1 LDIVTDLAT
10 IIGLARDVI
19 LLLLLAAA
27 LIAVIVIARK
37 VMGLINAVRNTAEKA
52 QEMLETLS
60 EKVVRPAAS
69 NPKAFR
75 VLGSVLGFLARRF
88 RRSSD

>member
-1 LDIVTDLAT
+1 MDIVTDIAT

-37 VMGLINAVRNTAEKA
+37 VIRLINTVRNTAEKA
-52 QEMLETLS
+52 HEMLETVS
-60 EKVVRPAAS
+60 EKVVTPAAS
-69 NPKAFR
+69 NAKAFR

>member
-1 LDIVTDLAT
+1 MDIVTDIAT
-10 IIGLARDVI
+10 IIGLARDGM

-37 VMGLINAVRNTAEKA
+37 VIGLINTVRNTAEKA
-52 QEMLETLS
+52 HKMLETVS
-60 EKVVRPAAS
+60 EKVVTPAAS

>member
-1 LDIVTDLAT
+1 MDIVTDLAT

-60 EKVVRPAAS
+60 EKVVTPAAS
-69 NPKAFR
+69 YPKAFR

>member
-1 LDIVTDLAT
+1 MDIVTDLAT

-37 VMGLINAVRNTAEKA
+37 VMGLINAVRTMAEKA

-60 EKVVRPAAS
+60 EKVVTPAAS

>member
-1 LDIVTDLAT
+1 MDIVTDIAT
-10 IIGLARDVI
+10 IIGLARDGI
-19 LLLLLAAA
+19 LLLLLAAT

-37 VMGLINAVRNTAEKA
+37 VIGLINTVRNTAEKA
-52 QEMLETLS
+52 REMLETVS
-60 EKVVRPAAS
+60 EKVVTPVAS

>member
-1 LDIVTDLAT
+1 MDIVTDLAT

-19 LLLLLAAA
+19 MLLLLAAA

-60 EKVVRPAAS
+60 EKVDTPAAS

>member
-1 LDIVTDLAT
+1 MDIVTDIAT
-10 IIGLARDVI
+10 IVGLARDVI

-37 VMGLINAVRNTAEKA
+37 VIGLIKVARNTAEKA
-52 QEMLETLS
+52 QEMLETVS
-60 EKVVRPAAS
+60 EKVVTPAAS
-69 NPKAFR
+69 NPRAFR
-75 VLGSVLGFLARRF
+75 VLGSVLSFLARRF

>member
-1 LDIVTDLAT
+1 MDIVTDIAT
-10 IIGLARDVI
+10 IVGLARDVI

-37 VMGLINAVRNTAEKA
+37 VIGLIKAVRNTAEKA
-52 QEMLETLS
+52 QEMLETVS
-60 EKVVRPAAS
+60 EKVVTPAAS
-69 NPKAFR
+69 NPRTFR

>member
-1 LDIVTDLAT
+1 MDIVTNIAT
-10 IIGLARDVI
+10 IVGLARDVI

-37 VMGLINAVRNTAEKA
+37 VTGLIKAIRNTAEKA
-52 QEMLETLS
+52 QEMLETVS
-60 EKVVRPAAS
+60 EKVVTPAAS
-69 NPKAFR
+69 NPRAFR

>member
-1 LDIVTDLAT
+1 MDIVTDLAT

-37 VMGLINAVRNTAEKA
+37 VMGLINAVRNMAEKA